1 MAQVEKQTILVVDDT
16 PENIDV
22 LKGILGGE
30 YKIKFA
36 VNGTMALQL
45 VEKSPPDIIL
55 LDVMMPGID
64 GFEVCQRLK
73 KNPLTRAIPV
83 IFVTAKSETGDE
95 EDGFKIG
102 AVDYITKPVVPSIV
116 KARVET
122 HLALSDQKGELVKEV
137 ARITAELNET
147 RFEIIKKLGRAAEY
161 KDNETGLHVV
171 RMSHY
176 CYHIARQFGFQEH
189 DASILLQASPMHDI
203 GKIGIPDSILKKP
216 GKLDEKEWELM
227 KTHTSIG
234 GEIIGTHDAELLKIA
249 RIVCDEHHEKWNG
262 QGYPLGLQKDEID
275 LYSRITSVAD
285 VFDALTS
292 KRPYKEE
299 WPLEDAVNYIQKES
313 GESFDPKVVDAFNK
327 ALPMIATIKEK
338 HHD

>member
-1 MAQVEKQTILVVDDT
+1 MVQVEKQTILVVDDT

-22 LKGILGGE
+22 LKGILGSD

-36 VNGTMALQL
+36 VNGKMALQL

-55 LDVMMPGID
+55 LDVMMPGMD

-95 EDGFKIG
+95 EEGFKLG
-102 AVDYITKPVVPSIV
+102 AVDYITKPVIPSIV
-116 KARVET
+116 QARVGT
-122 HLALSDQKGELVKEV
+122 HLAMSDQKRELVKEV
-137 ARITAELNET
+137 ARKTAELNET

-161 KDNETGLHVV
+161 KDNETGLHVI

-176 CYHIARQFGFQEH
+176 CYHIARQYGFPEH
-189 DASILLQASPMHDI
+189 EASILLQASPMHDI
-203 GKIGIPDSILKKP
+203 GKIGIPDNILKKP

-227 KTHTSIG
+227 KTHTIIG
-234 GEIIGTHDAELLKIA
+234 GEIIGTHDAELLKVA

-262 QGYPLGLQKDEID
+262 QGYPLGLQKDGID
-275 LYSRITSVAD
+275 LYSRITAVAD

-292 KRPYKEE
+292 ERPYKKE

-313 GESFDPKVVDAFNK
+313 GESFDPKVVDAFHR
-327 ALPMIATIKEK
+327 AMPMIATIKEK